1 MGICH
6 FLGAD
11 MGLATGVVIAGN
23 SAELDSTAVS
33 VCVMGKG
40 VSKPGTGGAVIF
52 LSAGTPGSLRT
63 MISGNVA
70 RSLKSGSFDM
80 KRGPFCPQPEIS
92 THAHRS
98 VATHTQRAWALTRII
113 CFIPM
118 VQIVMTDLEFLD
130 HAEQLLKAVEL
141 ACDDMNDNSD
151 ADIDNQRV
159 GGMIT
164 LVFSNRSQIIINLQ
178 KPLHEVWLAA
188 KSGGYHFRFDGTNW
202 MDTKGQGEF
211 FERLTQDACA
221 QTGLDL
227 RFTAKI

>member
-1 MGICH
+1 
-6 FLGAD
+6 
-11 MGLATGVVIAGN
+11 
-23 SAELDSTAVS
+23 
-33 VCVMGKG
+33 MGKG
-40 VSKPGTGGAVIF
+40 VTKPGTGGGVIF
-52 LSAGTPGSLRT
+52 LSDGTPGSLRT

-80 KRGPFCPQPEIS
+80 NKGPFCPQPEIS
-92 THAHRS
+92 MDAHNS
-98 VATHTQRAWALTRII
+98 VATHTLRAWALTRII

-141 ACDDMNDNSD
+141 ACDDLNDNSD

-164 LVFSNRSQIIINLQ
+164 LIFINRSQIIINLQ

-188 KSGGYHFRFDGTNW
+188 KSGGYHFRFDGSQW

-211 FERLTQDACA
+211 FDRLTQDACA
-221 QTGLDL
+221 QTSLAL